1 MHKLNLLP
9 TEVLISQAKK
19 KHRLFLILIVSIFL
33 VSLICILMFINSS
46 KIFLKNEIETT
57 HQDIVDIRTQMQA
70 WDSFELM
77 LDDCEKRQNIYET
90 LARNRINY
98 SQILSKVISLM
109 PKEITII
116 SFKIDDCNC
125 LIINGYAPY
134 NKYVAEILEDIKS
147 IDNIFDVSL
156 GFVLYKEDKN
166 KSGHSYYFEI
176 VAELTED

>member
-19 KHRLFLILIVSIFL
+19 KHRLLFILIVSAFL

-57 HQDIVDIRTQMQA
+57 HQDIVEIRAKMQT
-70 WDSFELM
+70 WDNFELM
-77 LDDCEKRQNIYET
+77 LEDCEKRQSIYEN
-90 LARNRINY
+90 LMRNRINY

-116 SFKIDDCNC
+116 SFKIDDSNC

-134 NKYVAEILEDIKS
+134 NRYVAEILEDIRS
-147 IDNIFDVSL
+147 IDDIFDVSL
-156 GFVLYKEDKN
+156 GFVLYKEDEN
-166 KSGHSYYFEI
+166 KSSHSYYFEI